1 MREKSSRSR
10 AGDRKRKSRRK
21 KEGKLHRVK
30 ARTPKQSSP
39 PSEPAPRKLY
49 GYADPKRPWC
59 PHCEAHTEV
68 TEHSLGR
75 KKCGT
80 CSSFGVYTPAYKKLA
95 CIFQYSIAVFCL
107 LLTAWVDEFGLGI
120 ILFSFTGF
128 IAYHRYQ
135 DWAEWAKKDAGQRV
149 KKKLQENE
157 NEGGEEDERAKDH
170 QPATPPPVPPSL
182 PPDAD
187 EDDD

>member
-1 MREKSSRSR
+1 MRIPNN
-10 AGDRKRKSRRK
+10 
-21 KEGKLHRVK
+21 
-30 ARTPKQSSP
+30 PKNSMTL
-39 PSEPAPRKLY
+39 E

-107 LLTAWVDEFGLGI
+107 LLTPWGDEFSLGI

-135 DWAEWAKKDAGQRV
+135 DWVEWAKKDAGQRV